1 MTQKRFVLRTTT
13 SLLFAAYVLFAST
26 FLLFTVLEFVPSLAD
41 HTSLQQIRYY
51 AQRRDYQ
58 PDPTLVF
65 IPSRAGHAS
74 RLDTDFLGDQYSPDY
89 GVPHA
94 AIPYHATYTPD
105 GFRENSSSPPFE
117 IMLIGDSYVEFG
129 ETDQLTLSEQLTL
142 LSGLTTFNLGRGWYG
157 PFQYLEL
164 FKRYAPQ
171 LRPRYAVLCFFDGND
186 IEDTKQYL
194 RWRKG
199 KSYYTFVF
207 STKNYLGRYF
217 TAFRDSYKFLLK
229 QVERVVERRR
239 PTTPATAAAEDTQAA
254 LKQGEGRSSEVH
266 PDLGLVTLRDR
277 LLPMQ
282 FRYWNQPLTTEQLL
296 ESEEWQAVGQV
307 LKDFQLLAA
316 EHGTVP
322 VTLFIP
328 KKVEVYGAFYSPRSG
343 HNFLQRIRE
352 HMRFENNSH
361 DAFLAIAEQAGIRAV
376 DLLPGFR
383 TLAREGT
390 VLYYPFDTHW
400 NPLGRRTAAEILAA
414 SLRKLPASAATVCG
428 GCDTRSALP

>member
-1 MTQKRFVLRTTT
+1 MLLKTLFLRTTA
-13 SLLFAAYVLFAST
+13 SLLFAAYVLLAST
-26 FLLFTVLEFVPSLAD
+26 FLLFTLLEFVPSLAE
-41 HTSLQQIRYY
+41 HTNLQQIRYY

-117 IMLIGDSYVEFG
+117 IMLIGDSYVEIG
-129 ETDQLTLSEQLTL
+129 ETDQLTLSEQLAL
-142 LSGLTTFNLGRGWYG
+142 VSGLTTFNLGREWYG

-164 FKRYAPQ
+164 FKRYAPR
-171 LRPRYAVLCFFDGND
+171 LKPRYAVLCFFDGND

-199 KSYYTFVF
+199 ESYYTFVL
-207 STKNYLGRYF
+207 STKNYMGRYF
-217 TAFRDSYKFLLK
+217 TAFRDSYRFLFDH
-229 QVERVVERRR
+229 VERVVERRW
-239 PTTPATAAAEDTQAA
+239 PTIPATAAAEETQPAP
-254 LKQGEGRSSEVH
+254 KQGEGRSSEVH

-282 FRYWNQPLTTEQLL
+282 FRYWNQPLTTGQLL
-296 ESEEWQAVGQV
+296 ESEEWHAVGQV
-307 LKDFQLLAA
+307 LKDFQQLAA

-328 KKVEVYGAFYSPRSG
+328 KKVEVYGALYSPRSG
-343 HNFLQRIRE
+343 HHFLQRIGE

-376 DLLPGFR
+376 DLLPAFR
-383 TLAREGT
+383 SLAREGK

-400 NPLGRRTAAEILAA
+400 NPLGRRTAAEMLAA
-414 SLRKLPASAATVCG
+414 SLRELLPSATSVCD
-428 GCDTRSALP
+428 GCAR

>member
-1 MTQKRFVLRTTT
+1 MLRE
-13 SLLFAAYVLFAST
+13 ST
-26 FLLFTVLEFVPSLAD
+26 GNPILPWCS
-41 HTSLQQIRYY
+41 
-51 AQRRDYQ
+51 
-58 PDPTLVF
+58 
-65 IPSRAGHAS
+65 SRAEQS
-74 RLDTDFLGDQYSPDY
+74 RQQWDTDFLGDQYSPDY

-117 IMLIGDSYVEFG
+117 IVLIGDSYVEIG
-129 ETDQLTLSEQLTL
+129 ETDQLTLSEQLAL
-142 LSGLTTFNLGRGWYG
+142 VSGLTTFNLGREWYG

-164 FKRYAPQ
+164 FKRYAPR
-171 LRPRYAVLCFFDGND
+171 LKPRYAVLCFFDGND

-199 KSYYTFVF
+199 KSYYTFVL
-207 STKNYLGRYF
+207 STKNYMGRYF
-217 TAFRDSYKFLLK
+217 MAFRDSYEFLFN
-229 QVERVVERRR
+229 QVERVVERRWS
-239 PTTPATAAAEDTQAA
+239 TIPATAAAEETQPAP
-254 LKQGEGRSSEVH
+254 KQGEGRSSEVH

-282 FRYWNQPLTTEQLL
+282 FRYWNQPLTTGQLL
-296 ESEEWQAVGQV
+296 ESEEWHAVGQV
-307 LKDFQLLAA
+307 LKDFQQLAA

-328 KKVEVYGAFYSPRSG
+328 KKVEVYGALYSPRSG
-343 HNFLQRIRE
+343 HHFLQRIGE

-376 DLLPGFR
+376 DLLPAFR
-383 TLAREGT
+383 SLAREGK

-400 NPLGRRTAAEILAA
+400 NPLGRRTAAEMLAA
-414 SLRKLPASAATVCG
+414 SLRELPPSATSVCD
-428 GCDTRSALP
+428 GCAR